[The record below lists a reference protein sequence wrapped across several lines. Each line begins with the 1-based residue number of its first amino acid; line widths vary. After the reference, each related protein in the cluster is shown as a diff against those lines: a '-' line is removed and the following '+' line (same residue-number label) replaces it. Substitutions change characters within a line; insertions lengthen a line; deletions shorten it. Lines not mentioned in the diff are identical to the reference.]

1 MGGGSPVSLV
11 GQKAAAAYGKLREAM
26 GTFGEVWEVSEAGR
40 LAQRPRRRASERAH
54 ALCAFGL
61 QVGFFDQGC
70 ADLFNSA
77 TNPDRSNFA
86 CVTAEP

>member
-1 MGGGSPVSLV
+1 MT
-11 GQKAAAAYGKLREAM
+11 LR
-26 GTFGEVWEVSEAGR
+26 T
-40 LAQRPRRRASERAH
+40 SERAH

-61 QVGFFDQGC
+61 QVGFFDPGC